1 MKESKQIPDNDL
13 SPIGNNKVQYNNL
26 IKRLENILNN
36 YNLFDL
42 YKSLSLSLL
51 IILLV
56 ANVFIII
63 EYIAN
68 GGVEFRT
75 NLFFGLIISISALLL
90 GLNFKNV
97 LKLLKIKYSI
107 DIYEIAKL
115 VGELN
120 NDIKDKLLNS
130 IQLFKEYNNS
140 NDNSNPNNKDYGIS
154 EDLVIAHLEDTY
166 QRTSH
171 IDFNQIIDKSKLKR
185 IIPIFFFLT
194 IITFASFFVD
204 GYNSAFERLT
214 NYNKSYIPSS
224 PFEIINNNKDLVYVD
239 KGSSVRLEFKSNGL
253 SPNFIYV
260 VAYNDNNDNNEKN
273 IRKDNNSVKQSQIYK
288 AKLINKNTYKFE
300 LSNVKENQRIYAYS
314 NWYGEKLKTTETNVK
329 LTEIPE
335 IVELNGA
342 VNFPAYTQSSSIKLD
357 LNNANIAALRGSS
370 TNINITTNYPIV
382 KASLIMEQNK
392 DLQNLTDIYDDLYNN
407 QGKANSNNGN
417 LEEKKSNSK
426 MNLID
431 TTNIIKT
438 IPMVIA
444 TKNQNS
450 IQASVNFKIEKS
462 CNYWIKVENSQGR
475 QNLYPVKYSIL
486 AQEDSY
492 PNISLIEPSKDLNI
506 KENLSIN
513 IITDIDDD
521 YGFKHLKLFYRLVES
536 KYGDPFEKYESI
548 DLPLEKNKT
557 NQKVYFVWNLK
568 LLSITPEDKYEYYIE
583 VADNDSYAGYK
594 KSTTNKYFVRMVSF
608 EEALEISEINQKSL
622 EKTIQETLNK
632 TEELKKDIQELK
644 KELLKNIDDRELTYD
659 QKKKAESIS
668 KKQQEIQKNI
678 QETEKKIN
686 ESIEQMD
693 ENQVISEETL
703 QKYMELQELLKEI
716 NNKELK
722 KMTEQMQNMMKQ
734 MSPEEMKK
742 ALENAKFDEEMFKQ
756 SIERTKK
763 YLEKLKLEQKVDAIQ
778 KLAEELAK
786 RQDDLMEQTEKAK
799 DEKSNKELSNKQDK
813 LKDDIKSLEKQMDD
827 LKKQLENADKITED
841 AFKEADENFKPEEMK
856 SEMEKAK
863 ENIDQNNK
871 KAAKQNQK
879 NAKKKL
885 DQLAQQMNKMKQE
898 LQNKLSKEIERQF
911 NKSINDVIQLSKQQE
926 KLNKDTQK
934 MSSNSN
940 SLNDAISEQGRITS
954 ALKNAFENTTK
965 LAEQSMSMGSESI
978 ENMLKAINEMEKAQ
992 ESLQDRRNSEGSKS
1006 QKQAMSSLNTAAK
1019 TLQES
1024 LKALQQEGNGSC
1036 ENPGGSGE
1044 GSSGSSGGQG
1054 KPQGGGMSQKMQDM
1068 MAQQKMVQEAMQ
1080 KMMQEGNQEGQGQGE
1095 GKGKSGAGKSFG
1107 QMSSQEK
1114 AEYGRLKGEQG
1125 KALKSMEELTK
1136 EQEKFKSTD
1145 PVKNNQMKQAL
1156 EEMKD
1161 VMSDINSGNVDENT
1175 FKKQEKIL
1183 SKMLEISRSENER
1196 DKEQKREAKSG
1207 KDYRQSFEEII
1218 KDKEKM
1224 NEILK
1229 DLLKSYNLGY
1239 TKEYE
1244 KVIKLYMENLKNYQI
1259 KN

>member
-1 MKESKQIPDNDL
+1 MKDSKEIT
-13 SPIGNNKVQYNNL
+13 NNSSQNKNKIQFNNL
-26 IKRLENILNN
+26 IKRLETTLNK

-42 YKSLSLSLL
+42 YQSLTLSLL
-51 IILLV
+51 ISLLLI
-56 ANVFIII
+56 NLFIFI
-63 EYIAN
+63 EYFAN
-68 GGVEFRT
+68 GSIEFRT
-75 NLFFGLIISISALLL
+75 NLYFALIISISALLIS
-90 GLNFKNV
+90 LNFKNI

-107 DIYEIAKL
+107 DIYQIAKL

-130 IQLFKEYNNS
+130 IQLFNEYSNS
-140 NDNSNPNNKDYGIS
+140 NNTSKGNS
-154 EDLVIAHLEDTY
+154 EDLVIANLEDTY
-166 QRTSH
+166 QKTLH
-171 IDFNQIIDKSKLKR
+171 FDFDQIIDKSKFKR
-185 IIPIFFFLT
+185 IIPIFFFL
-194 IITFASFFVD
+194 IVITFSSFYID
-204 GYNSAFERLT
+204 GYKLAFERLT
-214 NYNKSYIPSS
+214 NYSKSYIPSS

-239 KGSSVRLEFKSNGL
+239 KGSSVRFEFKAKGL

-260 VAYNDNNDNNEKN
+260 VTYNENKDDNSK
-273 IRKDNNSVKQSQIYK
+273 VKSINQSQVYK
-288 AKLINKNTYKFE
+288 VKLINKNTYKFE
-300 LSNVKENQRIYAYS
+300 LSNVKENQKIYAYS
-314 NWYGEKLKTTETNVK
+314 NWYGEKLKTTETNIK

-335 IVELNGA
+335 IVELNGV

-370 TNINITTNYPIV
+370 TNINIKTNYPIV
-382 KASLIMEQNK
+382 KATLIMEENK
-392 DLQNLTDIYDDLYNN
+392 DLQNLTNVYDDLNNN
-407 QGKANSNNGN
+407 QYN
-417 LEEKKSNSK
+417 SNSK
-426 MNLID
+426 IDNLEDNKSNTKID
-431 TTNIIKT
+431 LNDSSKTIKT

-444 TKNQNS
+444 SKKQNS
-450 IQASVNFKIEKS
+450 ISASVNFKIEQS

-475 QNLYPVKYSIL
+475 VNLYPVKYSIL

-513 IITDIDDD
+513 IITEIDDD
-521 YGFKHLKLFYRLVES
+521 YGFKYLKLFYRLVES
-536 KYGDPFEKYESI
+536 KYGEPFEKFEYI
-548 DLPLEKNKT
+548 DLPIEKNKN
-557 NQKVYFVWNLK
+557 NQKIYYVWNLK

-594 KSTTNKYFVRMVSF
+594 KSTTNKFFVRMVSF
-608 EEALEISEINQKSL
+608 EEALEISEQNQKSL

-644 KELLKNIDDRELTYD
+644 KELLKNIDERELTYD
-659 QKKKAESIS
+659 QKKKAEAIS

-693 ENQVISEETL
+693 ENKVISEETL

-716 NNKELK
+716 NNNELK
-722 KMTEQMQNMMKQ
+722 KMSEQMQNMMKQ

-742 ALENAKFDEEMFKQ
+742 ALENTKFDEEMFKQ

-763 YLEKLKLEQKVDAIQ
+763 YLEKLKLEQKADAIQ

-786 RQDDLMEQTEKAK
+786 RQEDLMEQTEKAK
-799 DEKSNKELSNKQDK
+799 DEKSNNELSNKQDK
-813 LKDDIKSLEKQMDD
+813 LKEDIKSLEKQMDD
-827 LKKQLENADKITED
+827 LKKQLEKADKIAED
-841 AFKEADENFKPEEMK
+841 AFKDAEDNFKPEEMK
-856 SEMEKAK
+856 NDMKNAK
-863 ENIDQNNK
+863 ENIDKNNK
-871 KAAKQNQK
+871 KDAKQNQK

-926 KLNKDTQK
+926 KLNKETQK

-940 SLNDAISEQGRITS
+940 SVNDAIREQGRITS

-965 LAEQSMSMGSESI
+965 LAEQSMSMSSESI
-978 ENMLKAINEMEKAQ
+978 EDMLKAINEMEKAQ
-992 ESLQDRRNSEGSKS
+992 ESLQDRRNSEGTKS
-1006 QKQAMSSLNTAAK
+1006 QKQAMSSLNSAAK

-1054 KPQGGGMSQKMQDM
+1054 MPQGGGMSQKMKDM
-1068 MAQQKMVQEAMQ
+1068 MAQQKMIQEAMQ
-1080 KMMQEGNQEGQGQGE
+1080 KMMQQGNQEGQGQGE
-1095 GKGKSGAGKSFG
+1095 GQSKSGSGKSPG
-1107 QMSSQEK
+1107 QMSSKEK

-1125 KALKSMEELTK
+1125 KALKSMEELAK

-1175 FKKQEKIL
+1175 FKKQERIL

-1196 DKEQKREAKSG
+1196 DKEQKREAISG
-1207 KDYRQSFEEII
+1207 KDYKQSFEEIVN
-1218 KDKEKM
+1218 DKEKI

-1229 DLLKSYNLGY
+1229 ELLKSYNLGY

-1244 KVIKLYMENLKNYQI
+1244 KVIKIYMENLKNYQI